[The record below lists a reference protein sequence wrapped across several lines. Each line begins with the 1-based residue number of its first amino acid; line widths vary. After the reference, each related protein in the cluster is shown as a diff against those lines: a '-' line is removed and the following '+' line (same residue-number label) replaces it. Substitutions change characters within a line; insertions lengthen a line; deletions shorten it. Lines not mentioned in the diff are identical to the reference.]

1 MAISGPGLE
10 NLSRNRLIGSV
21 GSVAAGGVRDVVAA
35 AVAVAAAAAA
45 AAAVVVVVEDGG
57 GRSVAR

>member
-35 AVAVAAAAAA
+35 AVAAA
-45 AAAVVVVVEDGG
+45 AAAVAVVVVEDGG

>member
-35 AVAVAAAAAA
+35 AVAA
-45 AAAVVVVVEDGG
+45 AAAVAVVVVEDGG

>member
-35 AVAVAAAAAA
+35 VVAAA
-45 AAAVVVVVEDGG
+45 VVVVEDGG

>member
-35 AVAVAAAAAA
+35 AVA
-45 AAAVVVVVEDGG
+45 AAVAVAVVVVEDGG